1 MVMRP
6 KSKTY
11 EDLPMFA
18 DEAGLAEVFMGPGK
32 GSEWRQSA
40 DLLEARGL
48 PKIDALMGGRYKP
61 AVKAFFDNEYG
72 LIASAPSP
80 VPDGIEKLGTW
91 TSKRK
96 HRAHRD

>member
-72 LIASAPSP
+72 LIVRSQPR
-80 VPDGIEKLGTW
+80 T
-91 TSKRK
+91 
-96 HRAHRD
+96 